1 MTSKLLNRKMRKMR
15 LCHPLGPYVVVVV
28 EGVEAGVIIAKGL
41 VEITRR
47 EGLMSLLNRRWPE
60 GQVK

>member
-1 MTSKLLNRKMRKMR
+1 
-15 LCHPLGPYVVVVV
+15 VVV